1 MSSQIILLSAY
12 HFQVPTPAS
21 QPANGTTTG
30 TSASAANITHN
41 PGHVEYFARVHTFT
55 GTMEIPIV
63 AEKLDNAENELI
75 KKYAEWMA
83 QEGGMDISFKQF
95 RSIFGFA
102 KKG

>member
-1 MSSQIILLSAY
+1 
-12 HFQVPTPAS
+12 
-21 QPANGTTTG
+21 
-30 TSASAANITHN
+30 
-41 PGHVEYFARVHTFT
+41 
-55 GTMEIPIV
+55 MEIPIL